1 MKGGKN
7 KMKKTMLVAM
17 MAIMTMLTIGSVFAY
32 QYGNRT
38 NANPAVDRIAAEAAI
53 ESGDYNAWK
62 LLHAESS
69 GKMASLINEGN
80 FYLLKE
86 MHEAREA
93 GDFATVQKIKTELGF
108 KSGNGQGN
116 GMHDGQGKAKNS
128 GNCPY
133 AN

>member
-1 MKGGKN
+1 
-7 KMKKTMLVAM
+7 MKKTMLVAM
-17 MAIMTMLTIGSVFAY
+17 IAMMAVLTVGSVFAY

-38 NANPAVDRIAAEAAI
+38 NATVDKVVAEATI
-53 ESGDYNAWK
+53 ESGDYSAWK
-62 LLHAESS
+62 ELHASSS

-86 MHEAREA
+86 MHEAKEA
-93 GDFATVQKIKTELGF
+93 GDFARVQEIKAELGF
-108 KSGNGQGN
+108 QSRK
-116 GMHDGQGKAKNS
+116 GQGKGMHSGEGKARNG